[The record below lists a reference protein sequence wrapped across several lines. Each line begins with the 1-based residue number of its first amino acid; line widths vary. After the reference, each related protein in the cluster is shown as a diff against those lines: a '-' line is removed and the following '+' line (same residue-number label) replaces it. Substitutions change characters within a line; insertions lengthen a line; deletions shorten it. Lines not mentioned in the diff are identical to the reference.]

1 MNDARAQGKE
11 LITRKA
17 WPGAHSD
24 ITYAEPLEGIR
35 IALTRAGA
43 ARRAVDD
50 YVKIAR
56 EEGRAWAQVGEAL
69 GLAETAADHGVPL
82 AEAAFEYVVPV
93 REDSFRFD
101 TPSFGRHCRSC
112 GRFVS
117 DRGRYESHPED
128 NEHGHAEGCARL
140 AEAVAAHDAE
150 IAEWESWHGDGY
162 DPDADPGCG
171 GAGLEG
177 DGAPVHGDGGY
188 EAGRGDPEP
197 EVQ

>member
-1 MNDARAQGKE
+1 
-11 LITRKA
+11 
-17 WPGAHSD
+17 
-24 ITYAEPLEGIR
+24 
-35 IALTRAGA
+35 
-43 ARRAVDD
+43 
-50 YVKIAR
+50 
-56 EEGRAWAQVGEAL
+56 
-69 GLAETAADHGVPL
+69 LAETAADHGVPL